1 MSRKTREGCRPRCRP
16 TSFTGSLPRGT
27 GEMVVDKMPRS
38 FRWRRKG
45 ESLKERKKEA
55 GWCGKKTMMTSDLHF
70 GTSPSASRSV
80 YSLLQNLHEKM
91 ATEHVK
97 TETTHLSP
105 TIPSRFGKGL
115 HQGACPAMLKA
126 HNLLCKS
133 VTFPAFCQPSGA
145 LFPRQQITSKLLLTL
160 KSLQFT

>member
-1 MSRKTREGCRPRCRP
+1 
-16 TSFTGSLPRGT
+16 
-27 GEMVVDKMPRS
+27 MVVDKMPRS

-45 ESLKERKKEA
+45 ESLKEKEA
-55 GWCGKKTMMTSDLHF
+55 GWCEKTMMTSGLHF

-80 YSLLQNLHEKM
+80 YILLQNLHEKM

-105 TIPSRFGKGL
+105 TIPSLFGKGL
-115 HQGACPAMLKA
+115 HQCACPAMLKA

-133 VTFPAFCQPSGA
+133 DFPSV
-145 LFPRQQITSKLLLTL
+145 LLA
-160 KSLQFT
+160 KWSSLS